1 MSPTLCDLYNIPDN
15 LYNLDNNPGNKIS
28 SQSISISI
36 TKKCELINRLLSI
49 YACLLWLKQKREET
63 HKEYIESVHKRWQ
76 EKSHYIRSSNSKGF
90 EYMLLDR
97 QYFIDI
103 SDSRVAF
110 MTQNVSNYQHLC
122 SCVSLFL
129 MNHSINLIVLNYLPI
144 SKYTIRLLLKYLSFY
159 M

>member
-1 MSPTLCDLYNIPDN
+1 MS
-15 LYNLDNNPGNKIS
+15 GRS
-28 SQSISISI
+28 W
-36 TKKCELINRLLSI
+36 ELRV
-49 YACLLWLKQKREET
+49 QKF
-63 HKEYIESVHKRWQ
+63 
-76 EKSHYIRSSNSKGF
+76 NSKGF

-97 QYFIDI
+97 QYFTDI

-144 SKYTIRLLLKYLSFY
+144 SKYTIRLLFKYLSFHIKY
-159 M
+159 ENINYIMNSFNTYHLKKMDEIMILLITIFFICILAEGR